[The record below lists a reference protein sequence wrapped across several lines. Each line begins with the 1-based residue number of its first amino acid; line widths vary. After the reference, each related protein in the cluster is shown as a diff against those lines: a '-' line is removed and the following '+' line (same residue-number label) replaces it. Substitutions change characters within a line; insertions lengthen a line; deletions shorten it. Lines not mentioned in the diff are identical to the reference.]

1 MSGALPAGVVPEL
14 LQRTCSAP
22 DTGPDGSGK
31 VLGTVGFG
39 AQPAP
44 PRNGAPAVHVAVGT
58 FAGEPPFAETWY
70 ARGATRPG
78 RLRDVVFAG
87 DGDTMFGHVAL
98 DESRLRGGLRATAQ
112 HAYAAIF
119 AALDHAGALFALRF
133 WNYVPRINGVLDG
146 LERYRHFNIGRHD
159 AFLAARRAAFAGAPA
174 ACALGTPGGPLSVHF
189 LAARLAPAAI
199 ENPRQVSAYH
209 YPAEYGPRT
218 PTFSRAVLVE
228 AVRPAFFVSGT
239 ASIVGFRSMHAGDPA
254 AQTRETFANLR
265 AVVGA
270 ARARAGGAPLR
281 VEDLAYL
288 VYVRHARDL
297 PAVKAQF
304 LAEVGPHGTAARRAH
319 FVQADICR
327 AELLVEIEAVGV
339 CADRPAW

>member
-1 MSGALPAGVVPEL
+1 MSSALPAGVVPEL
-14 LQRTCSAP
+14 LRRTCSAP
-22 DTGPDGSGK
+22 DSGPDSSAR

-44 PRNGAPAVHVAVGT
+44 PRNGAPAVHVGVGT
-58 FAGEPPFAETWY
+58 FAGDPPLVETWY
-70 ARGATRPG
+70 ARGATRSE
-78 RLRDVVFAG
+78 RLGDVVFAG
-87 DGDTMFGHVAL
+87 DGETMFGHVAL

-112 HAYAAIF
+112 RAYAAIF
-119 AALDHAGALFALRF
+119 AALDRAGPLLALRF
-133 WNYVPRINGVLDG
+133 WNYVPRINDVQDG

-189 LAARLAPAAI
+189 LAARCAPAAI

-209 YPAEYGPRT
+209 YPADYGPRT
-218 PTFSRAVLVE
+218 PTFSRAALVE
-228 AVRPAFFVSGT
+228 AARPVLFVSGT

-270 ARARAGGAPLR
+270 ARTRGAGASFC

-297 PAVKAQF
+297 PAVKAQL
-304 LAEVGPHGTAARRAH
+304 LAEVGAHGRAARQAR

-339 CADRPAW
+339 CAEHPAA